1 MNPSNPVRSSAWLQN
16 IPLFSEL
23 NTPELELLLNFS
35 SNQRV
40 EKGSLVFQEG
50 DFGDYL
56 LIILS
61 GRVKI
66 SLIGKEGKEF
76 ILAILGPG
84 SFLGEMALLESAPRS
99 ATVTTLESCVF
110 LRLDQGHFTSL
121 LQTHASLGLKLLKAL
136 CTRLRETDERLRSLV
151 MLDIYGRILHSLH
164 TLVTPD
170 SPQPLERH
178 LVISP
183 RPSHQD
189 IADMIGCSRETV
201 SRAIKVLQ
209 TRGHITILKQEIL
222 LHQTIRHT

>member
-1 MNPSNPVRSSAWLQN
+1 MLDSSA
-16 IPLFSEL
+16 
-23 NTPELELLLNFS
+23 
-35 SNQRV
+35 NQRFG
-40 EKGSLVFQEG
+40 KGQLVFQEG

-61 GRVKI
+61 GRVKV

-76 ILAILGPG
+76 ILALLGPG
-84 SFLGEMALLESAPRS
+84 SFLGEMALLESAARS
-99 ATVTTLESCVF
+99 ATVTTLESCDF
-110 LRLDQGHFTSL
+110 LRLEQRHVTTL
-121 LQTHASLGLKLLKAL
+121 LQTHSSLGLKLLKAL

-151 MLDIYGRILHSLH
+151 MLDIYGRILYCLH
-164 TLVTPD
+164 TLVEPD
-170 SPQPLERH
+170 TPQPLEKH

-209 TRGHITILKQEIL
+209 NRGHITILKREIL
-222 LHQTIRHT
+222 LHQAIVKP